1 MNAFLDSSVLV
12 AALAPDESKHADC
25 LALLLQGGHYIYSH
39 ALLETFSTLTGGKLG
54 VRVTPDLVAQM
65 LSETILP
72 RVTVIELSTAEI
84 VNALRVAQSCGV
96 RGVCVYD
103 YMHLLAAK
111 KSNASMIYTLNMDD
125 FQHLRRG
132 EDPQVQLP

>member
-1 MNAFLDSSVLV
+1 MSAFLDSSVLV
-12 AALAPDESKHADC
+12 AALAPDEPKHADC
-25 LALLLQGGHYIYSH
+25 LALLLQGGHCIYSH

-54 VRVTPDLVAQM
+54 VRVTPDLAAQM

-84 VNALRVAQSCGV
+84 MAALPVAQSRGV
-96 RGVCVYD
+96 RGGCVYD
-103 YMHLLAAK
+103 YMHLLGAQK
-111 KSNASMIYTLNMDD
+111 GNASVIYTLNMDD

-132 EDPQVQLP
+132 DDPEVRLP

>member
-1 MNAFLDSSVLV
+1 MSAFLDSSVLV
-12 AALAPDESKHADC
+12 AALAPDETKHSDS
-25 LALLLQGGHYIYSH
+25 LALLLQGGHCIYSH

-54 VRVTPDLVAQM
+54 VRVTPDLAAQM

-84 VNALRVAQSCGV
+84 VDALRVAQSRGV
-96 RGVCVYD
+96 RGGCVYD

-111 KSNASMIYTLNMDD
+111 KGNASVIYTLNMDD

-132 EDPQVQLP
+132 DDPEIRFP